1 MAAEKRKECPM
12 CKVVYMNMTT
22 HEVTFSQREAVAW
35 LNDGH
40 RVKLTRENGS
50 GTPLYWEPFNKTEN

>member
-1 MAAEKRKECPM
+1 M

-50 GTPLYWEPFNKTEN
+50 GTPLYWEPFDKTEN